1 MEMNQLLLYIDV
13 VAVGICLCIT
23 YILKHTLTEY
33 PSKYIPLIMSL
44 VGIAVEI
51 LGQHDFAMDCVLTGM
66 LSCLSS
72 IGLYS
77 LFKKWLQSEISKKK
91 ENNK

>member
-1 MEMNQLLLYIDV
+1 MEMNQLLMYIDV

-23 YILKHTLTEY
+23 YILKHALAEY
-33 PSKYIPLIMSL
+33 PQKYMPLIMSI

-51 LGQHDFAMDCVLTGM
+51 LAKHNLAMEIVLTGM
-66 LSCLSS
+66 LSGLSS

-77 LFKKWLQSEISKKK
+77 LFKKWLHPDANKK
-91 ENNK
+91 EKE

>member
-1 MEMNQLLLYIDV
+1 MEINELLVYIEM

-33 PSKYIPLIMSL
+33 PKKYMPLIMAI
-44 VGIAVEI
+44 VGIVVEI
-51 LGQHDFAMDCVLTGM
+51 LAQHNVAMEIVLTGM
-66 LSCLSS
+66 LSGLSS

-77 LFKKWLQSEISKKK
+77 LFKKWLYSGTSKKEK
-91 ENNK
+91 E